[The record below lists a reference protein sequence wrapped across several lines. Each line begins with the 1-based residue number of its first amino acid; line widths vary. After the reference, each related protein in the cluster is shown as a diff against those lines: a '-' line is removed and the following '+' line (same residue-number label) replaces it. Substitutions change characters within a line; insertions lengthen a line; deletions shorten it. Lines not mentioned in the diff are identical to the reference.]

1 MSTFVFP
8 IPQASAAIAGGVE
21 RFPVRRIYC
30 VGRNYADHTREMG
43 GDPSREPPFFFSK
56 FPDALVA
63 SGGAIAYPTE
73 TADFQFEA
81 ELVVA
86 IGAPARAIAATHAES
101 VVFGFACGLDM
112 TRRDVQSAARK
123 EGRPWDM
130 AKNFTGAAPL
140 GAIHRISE
148 TGIMERG
155 ALQLTV
161 NGAVRQSADLSDMIW
176 PVRDIIAHLSRY
188 DALAP
193 GDLIFTGTPAGV
205 GPVQRGDR
213 LRVAI
218 AGLSDLEIA
227 IGEE

>member
-1 MSTFVFP
+1 MSTLVFP
-8 IPQASAAIAGGVE
+8 IAQASAAIAGGE
-21 RFPVRRIYC
+21 GRFPVRRIYC
-30 VGRNYADHTREMG
+30 VGRNYADHAREMG
-43 GDPSREPPFFFSK
+43 GDPRREPPFFFSK
-56 FPDALVA
+56 FPDALAA
-63 SGGAIAYPTE
+63 SGDTIGYPPE
-73 TADFQFEA
+73 TADFHFEA

-86 IGAPARAIAATHAES
+86 IGAPARAIPTELARNA
-101 VVFGFACGLDM
+101 VFGFACGLDM

-140 GAIHRISE
+140 GAIHRIGE
-148 TGIMERG
+148 TGNLDRG
-155 ALQLTV
+155 AMQLQV
-161 NGAVRQSADLSDMIW
+161 NGAVRQRADLSDMIW
-176 PVRDIIAHLSRY
+176 PVCDIIAHLSRY

-205 GPVQRGDR
+205 GAVQRGDR

-227 IGEE
+227 IGED